1 MLNNAVENT
10 GITAHSAAAHSKAKK
25 DIYIDSL
32 PASYTA
38 TEFASLFA
46 EYKTTALNFK
56 KHRNGSQ
63 TGFGFVSLESESEAQ
78 RAIRD
83 LNGTV
88 VKDQIIRVQP
98 STKAETSQTNL
109 YVEGIPPSWDEATL
123 KSMYEQFG
131 EIAETKVL
139 VDHNTNSR
147 TGVGFIHFVNA
158 DSAQEAITRTN
169 GTTPSGHS
177 RALAVRFARRK
188 TANRQPFFNNS
199 HRGGYGHNYGPRNS
213 YGGYNG
219 MYGGNLYQGNQY
231 LPWMAGTQG
240 SSGRGRYQPY

>member
-10 GITAHSAAAHSKAKK
+10 GASSHSAAAHSKGKK

-32 PASYTA
+32 PSSYTA
-38 TEFASLFA
+38 QEFASLFA
-46 EYKTTALNFK
+46 NYKTTSLNFK

-83 LNGTV
+83 LNGIV

-139 VDHNTNSR
+139 IDHATNTR
-147 TGVGFIHFVNA
+147 KGVGFIHFVKA
-158 DSAQEAITRTN
+158 DDAQEAITRTN

-188 TANRQPFFNNS
+188 AGKKQFFRQS
-199 HRGGYGHNYGPRNS
+199 YQQGYQQS
-213 YGGYNG
+213 YHQAGYNQG
-219 MYGGNLYQGNQY
+219 YTGNVYQGNQY
-231 LPWMAGTQG
+231 LPWMAGTQVRKT
-240 SSGRGRYQPY
+240 SRYQPY